1 MRLSHYGVRE
11 WGTAIGIFGACTGI
25 VLAIDPLL
33 PVILG
38 ILVPLGILLLAVFA
52 FFRDP
57 RRRLPADWTPEQMI
71 SPADG
76 VISSIE
82 HHDHHPDLDG
92 PGVVIRIFL
101 SVLDVHVNRWP
112 CNGIAILNRHVPG
125 RHHDARSDRCHMENE
140 HNLVMLRRDDGK
152 VLGVRQIA
160 GLIAR
165 RIVCPVKPEDRAKA
179 GGRYGMIK
187 FGSSTELILP
197 DPTTVEIR
205 VAVGNRV
212 RGGESILAALPCTTP
227 TPD

>member
-1 MRLSHYGVRE
+1 MRLSHYGIRE
-11 WGTAIGIFGACTGI
+11 WGTAMGIFGACVGLVLFLNP
-25 VLAIDPLL
+25 VLAIKLA
-33 PVILG
+33 

-57 RRRLPADWTPEQMI
+57 RRRLPGNWTSEMMF

-82 HHDHHPDLDG
+82 RHDHHPDLAG
-92 PGVVIRIFL
+92 PGIVIRIFL
-101 SVLDVHVNRWP
+101 SVLDVHLNRWP
-112 CNGIAILNRHVPG
+112 CNGTATLNRHVPG

-152 VLGVRQIA
+152 MVGVRQIA

-165 RIVCPVKPEDRAKA
+165 RIVCPVKIDDRAEA
-179 GGRYGMIK
+179 GKRYGMIK

-197 DPTTVEIR
+197 DPGMVDVHVKTGE
-205 VAVGNRV
+205 RV
-212 RGGESILAALPCTTP
+212 RGGETLLATLPSDETN
-227 TPD
+227 